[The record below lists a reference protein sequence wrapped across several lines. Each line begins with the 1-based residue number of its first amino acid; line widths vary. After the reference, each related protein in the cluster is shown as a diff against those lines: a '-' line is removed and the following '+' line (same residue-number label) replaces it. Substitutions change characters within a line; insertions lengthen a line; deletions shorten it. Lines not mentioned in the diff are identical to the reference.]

1 MEYSRIPTMEM
12 QHLLDLLCFCF
23 VMFCCFYL
31 FFKTLQGEMEIAQ
44 LKEEKMFLEEK
55 LSAFQTQEEEIL
67 NDRQSLEE
75 KTLKLDNEL
84 MKVSLT

>member
-1 MEYSRIPTMEM
+1 
-12 QHLLDLLCFCF
+12 
-23 VMFCCFYL
+23 
-31 FFKTLQGEMEIAQ
+31 MEIAQ